1 VRRGAGLF
9 MSKRGHKLPMCN
21 GARAPLCW
29 AMGLGLEVVII
40 LLLIVVN
47 GVFSMSELALV
58 SVRRAR
64 LAVLERKGVPGAA
77 TARKLAEDPQLF
89 LPTVQVGITLVSML
103 TGVFGGARIASDL
116 KVWLVD
122 IPVLGS
128 AAETLAL
135 ALVVV
140 VTTYLTMVLGELVPK
155 HLALRR
161 PEYTAARVAPA
172 IAWMSRV
179 SAPVVWLL
187 DKSSGAVLHLF
198 GLHRAARQTV
208 TEEELK
214 ALLAEGAQAGVLET
228 EERDMIERLLRLADK
243 PVRAIMTPRTEIAW
257 IDRTDTPEEIAVAL
271 KSAPH
276 SRFVVCD
283 GAVDNV
289 VGVVQAKNIL
299 DRILDGGDVSLAAA
313 LRQPMVVPDT
323 VTALDALERLKSDPL
338 GLALVMDEYGSF
350 EGVVTAADVLEAIV
364 GDPTDAEAQ
373 SGGDEGEGE
382 GALVM
387 DGMMPVDELKS
398 RLALPDLPAEGS
410 YHTLAGLLL
419 ALLRRVPRVGDRIVF
434 SGWRFEVLEMDGRR
448 VDKVRASR
456 EPAAES

>member
-1 VRRGAGLF
+1 
-9 MSKRGHKLPMCN
+9 
-21 GARAPLCW
+21 
-29 AMGLGLEVVII
+29 MGLGLEILVV
-40 LLLIVVN
+40 LLLIALN
-47 GVFSMSELALV
+47 GLFSMSELALV
-58 SVRRAR
+58 SARRAR
-64 LAVLERKGVPGAA
+64 LAVLERKGVAGAA
-77 TARKLAEDPQLF
+77 LARRLAGDPQLF
-89 LPTVQVGITLVSML
+89 LPTVQVGITLVAVL
-103 TGVFGGARIASDL
+103 TGVFGGARIA
-116 KVWLVD
+116 VHVQEWIAG
-122 IPVLGS
+122 IPGLEP
-128 AAETLAL
+128 AAETLSL

-161 PEYTAARVAPA
+161 PEHISARVAPA
-172 IAWMSRV
+172 IAWTARA

-187 DKSSGAVLHLF
+187 DRSSAAVLHLF

-214 ALLAEGAQAGVLET
+214 ALLAEGTQAGVLEA

-243 PVRAIMTPRTEIAW
+243 PVRAIMTPRTEIDW
-257 IDRTDTPEEIAVAL
+257 IDRTDSAKEIAAAL
-271 KSAPH
+271 KSTPH

-283 GAVDNV
+283 GSVDNV
-289 VGVVQAKNIL
+289 VGVVKAKDIL

-323 VTALDALERLKSDPL
+323 VTALDTLERLKSDPL

-373 SGGDEGEGE
+373 SGGESGDSE

-398 RLALPDLPAEGS
+398 RLSLPDLPAEGS

-434 SGWRFEVLEMDGRR
+434 AGWRFEVLEMDGRR
-448 VDKVRASR
+448 VEKVRASR
-456 EPAAES
+456 EPAAEA